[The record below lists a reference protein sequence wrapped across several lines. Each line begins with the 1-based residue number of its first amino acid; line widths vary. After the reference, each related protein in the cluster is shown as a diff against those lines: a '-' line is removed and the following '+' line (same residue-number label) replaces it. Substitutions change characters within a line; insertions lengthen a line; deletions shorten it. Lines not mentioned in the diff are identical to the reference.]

1 MDRHLTRREL
11 VRDGLAAGGAVAG
24 LSWASG
30 LRGALAAPVRPGRL
44 GDVEHVVIFIQE
56 NRSFDH
62 YFGTHR
68 GVRGFGDR
76 HVRRLRDGNG
86 LPVFAQPGYPVKG
99 YGGHLYPFH
108 LDPAKNGECTH
119 DITHDWG
126 PQHRAWNRGAMDGFV
141 REHLKSEGLENGPL
155 TMGYY
160 RRADLAYYHALADA
174 FTICDHYHCSVIG
187 PTDPNQLYLVSANLD
202 PDGKHG
208 GPLVETT
215 TNRVGTFSWTTMPER
230 LRAHGISWTAYA
242 SSDNYSPVGDTPFPL
257 FEQFHSDPELAAGAF
272 SNDFPSRFEAD
283 CASGELPQVSW
294 IWGPVAQSEHP
305 PAPVEWGE
313 YTTDL
318 ILKALTGNPDLWAK
332 TVLFVTWD
340 ENGGFFDHVPPPVAP
355 RGTRG
360 EYLRVHPLPDAAE
373 GVAGPIGLGFRVPM
387 LVVSPF
393 SRGGYVCSERFDHT
407 STLRFLETRFG
418 VRVPNLTRWR
428 RSVAGDL
435 TGAFGFDTAPPDR
448 SVPKLPATSLGD
460 PVVVTSDCPVGPAGL
475 TGAPTPPY
483 AVPPN
488 HGVPKQEPGRARRRP
503 PRYGRV
509 HDERHRRR
517 RRRRRRSGRYG
528 LR

>member
-1 MDRHLTRREL
+1 
-11 VRDGLAAGGAVAG
+11 
-24 LSWASG
+24 
-30 LRGALAAPVRPGRL
+30 
-44 GDVEHVVIFIQE
+44 
-56 NRSFDH
+56 
-62 YFGTHR
+62 
-68 GVRGFGDR
+68 
-76 HVRRLRDGNG
+76 
-86 LPVFAQPGYPVKG
+86 
-99 YGGHLYPFH
+99 
-108 LDPAKNGECTH
+108 
-119 DITHDWG
+119 
-126 PQHRAWNRGAMDGFV
+126 WNRGAMDGFL
-141 REHLKSEGLENGPL
+141 REHLKSEGPENGPL

-215 TNRVGTFSWTTMPER
+215 TNRVGTYSWTTMPER
-230 LRAHGISWTAYA
+230 LRAHGISWKAYA

-418 VRVPNLTRWR
+418 VRVPNLTAWR

-435 TGAFGFDTAPPDR
+435 TGAFGFDTAPP
-448 SVPKLPATSLGD
+448 T
-460 PVVVTSDCPVGPAGL
+460 
-475 TGAPTPPY
+475 PY